1 MSQSAQIIAIG
12 LLTQRDLDI
21 LGRRF
26 DRAFPI
32 DDELVFEDLLRAI
45 DEADRAMQA
54 GGDAPAS
61 PAEQAEMPADMLPPR
76 RPA

>member
-21 LGRRF
+21 LGQGF

-32 DDELVFEDLLRAI
+32 DEELVFEDLLRAI
-45 DEADRAMQA
+45 DEAERAVEA
-54 GGDAPAS
+54 VGNAPAL
-61 PAEQAEMPADMLPPR
+61 ATGQADVPPGTPPPR